1 MKIAVKICTF
11 RMSENDLGIVNH
23 LSELNAL
30 TTPSSSISGT
40 FQSSDA
46 ATATTTKAIKKRTRR
61 SSSGICIKGS
71 IYEQAMNYNNN
82 SLQHQHHRS
91 LSSLE
96 SSFSPFT
103 SVLPSLATFRRASSA
118 PSLPR
123 SLPSLGKRSQTNPMV
138 RRASSSPSPPSVPG
152 SSQVSTTNIP
162 SDSFLSLSRDAA
174 TSKLS
179 FNKCALLADAYFYPK
194 KKLTTETL
202 FEGTSPNSHENPNL
216 NPRLNAS
223 VNTSKPA
230 WWGYIPK
237 TTDHVPMMLAAKWLL
252 DLNET
257 LREASS

>member
-1 MKIAVKICTF
+1 
-11 RMSENDLGIVNH
+11 MSEKDLGLVTH

-30 TTPSSSISGT
+30 STPSSSISGP

-46 ATATTTKAIKKRTRR
+46 ATAMTTTKVVKKRTRR
-61 SSSGICIKGS
+61 SSSGICVKGS
-71 IYEQAMNYNNN
+71 IYEQARNYNSN

-91 LSSLE
+91 LSSLG

-103 SVLPSLATFRRASSA
+103 NVLPNLATFRRASSA
-118 PSLPR
+118 PSLPHP
-123 SLPSLGKRSQTNPMV
+123 LPSLGKRPHTNPMG
-138 RRASSSPSPPSVPG
+138 RRASSCQSPPSVPG
-152 SSQVSTTNIP
+152 SSQGSTTSIAP
-162 SDSFLSLSRDAA
+162 GSFSGLSRDDTA

-194 KKLTTETL
+194 KKLTMETL
-202 FEGTSPNSHENPNL
+202 LEETSPPNSRESPNL
-216 NPRLNAS
+216 NPRLNPS

-237 TTDHVPMMLAAKWLL
+237 TTDHVPMILAAKWLL